1 MSKRELIEALL
12 SDPLKLKMKK
22 PFTRGAD
29 RGYMPSV
36 KPYASITEKVE
47 AQLPR
52 YRQFPIAQE
61 QYMRE
66 LDERC
71 HDVLFDD
78 NIPAFCVK
86 LDDGNFYDVVYKK
99 VALPIQSIIKDKQV
113 LHLTGNPMQFTMM
126 ATEPTEQMAKDF
138 ITFKQYWDLRN
149 QDGMKRKMV
158 DAQKSYGDAGLL
170 FYHDHDGKIKSR
182 LLSIEQGYVLCPHND
197 ENGDRIVESVY
208 YAVDGVEYIDSYD
221 DTFMTRWTNNAE
233 EDNADELTGW
243 VRHAPVRH
251 GFDEIPLVTKRGK
264 VAWDEVQTA
273 IEGYETL
280 YNIFLVVQK
289 RFGNGILYVR
299 GKFKD
304 QAQKIAGSI
313 VLNDTSLD
321 GNGDAKFL
329 TPPTPQ
335 NMIDTMKSQLEAIML
350 GSKTTFVLPQ
360 DIKTGGDISG
370 LAVQLTREMDIL
382 NATQAVIEWQNV
394 ADKMTRLFKQGL
406 AMELVNSGV
415 NPTAI
420 TDFANLDIN
429 AKFKVW
435 RPFNEYEFN
444 QMITVLTGAGILS
457 KESGI
462 ELNTLS
468 KPDEKQRIKTEEEEA
483 AQKALE
489 QMMLTAEQ
497 NEQSE
502 EGENQKKGQEKK
514 EENKKE
520 EDK

>member
-1 MSKRELIEALL
+1 MANKKELIEALL
-12 SDPLKLKMKK
+12 ADPAKLKRKK

-29 RGYMPSV
+29 RSYMPTMPS
-36 KPYASITEKVE
+36 YAGLTDSIE

-52 YRQFPIAQE
+52 FRRYPIPQE
-61 QYMRE
+61 LYMRE
-66 LDERC
+66 LDINC

-86 LDDGNFYDVVYKK
+86 LDDGNYYDIVYKK
-99 VALPIQSIIKDKQV
+99 VALPIQAIIKDKQV

-126 ATEPTEQMAKDF
+126 DTEPTEKQLKDF

-149 QDGMKRKMV
+149 QDGMKRKLV

-170 FYHDHDGKIKSR
+170 YYFDFDGKVKSR
-182 LLSIEQGYVLCPHND
+182 ILSIEQGYVLCPHND
-197 ENGDRIVESVY
+197 QNGDRILESVY
-208 YAVDGVEYIDSYD
+208 YIKDDVEYIDSYD
-221 DTFMTRWTNNAE
+221 DTYMTRWTNDGE
-233 EDNADELTGW
+233 VDDMGELTGW
-243 VRHAPVRH
+243 VRHAPVKH
-251 GFDEIPLVTKRGK
+251 GFNEIPLITKRGK

-313 VLNDTSLD
+313 VLNDTSMD

-335 NMIDTMKSQLEAIML
+335 NMIDTMKSQLDAIML

-360 DIKTGGDISG
+360 DIKSSGDISG
-370 LAVQLTREMDIL
+370 LAVQLTRELDIL
-382 NATQAVIEWQNV
+382 NATHAVIEWQNV
-394 ADKMTRLFKQGL
+394 ADKMTRLFKFGL
-406 AMELVNSGV
+406 SVELVNSGE
-415 NPTAI
+415 NATAI
-420 TDFANLDIN
+420 TDFENLDIN
-429 AKFKVW
+429 AKFQVW
-435 RPFNEYEFN
+435 RPFNEYEYN
-444 QMITVLTGAGILS
+444 QMITILTGAGVLS

-462 ELNTLS
+462 ELNTLA
-468 KPDEKQRIKTEEEEA
+468 KPDEKVRIAKEEEA
-483 AQKALE
+483 ARQDVLE
-489 QMMLTAEQ
+489 QQQQQMEIQ
-497 NEQSE
+497 QKYSEKE
-502 EGENQKKGQEKK
+502 EGSSND
-514 EENKKE
+514 NK

>member
-1 MSKRELIEALL
+1 MSKRELIEVLL

-99 VALPIQSIIKDKQV
+99 VALPIQAIIKDKQV

-126 ATEPTEQMAKDF
+126 STEPTEQMAKDF

-170 FYHDHDGKIKSR
+170 FYHDHNGKIKSR
-182 LLSIEQGYVLCPHND
+182 LLSIEQGYILCPHND

-221 DTFMTRWTNNAE
+221 DTFMTRWTNDGEA
-233 EDNADELTGW
+233 DNADELTGW
-243 VRHAPVRH
+243 VRHTPVKH

-360 DIKTGGDISG
+360 DIKTSGDISG

-406 AMELVNSGV
+406 AIELVNSGV

-444 QMITVLTGAGILS
+444 QMITILTGAGILS

-462 ELNTLS
+462 ELNTLA
-468 KPDEKQRIKTEEEEA
+468 KPDEKQRIKVQEEEA

-489 QMMLTAEQ
+489 QMTLVT
-497 NEQSE
+497 S
-502 EGENQKKGQEKK
+502 QKDASQQGNQEK
-514 EENKKE
+514 ES
-520 EDK
+520 

>member
-1 MSKRELIEALL
+1 MANKKRDLIEALL
-12 SDPLKLKMKK
+12 ADPAKLKMKK

-29 RGYMPSV
+29 RGYMPTV
-36 KPYASITEKVE
+36 KPHAELTEMVE

-52 YRQFPIAQE
+52 YRRYPIPQE
-61 QYMRE
+61 VYMRE
-66 LDERC
+66 LDQNC

-86 LDDGNFYDVVYKK
+86 LDDGNYYDVIYKK
-99 VALPIQSIIKDKQV
+99 VALPIQAIIKDKQV

-126 ATEPTEQMAKDF
+126 DTEPTEKQLKDF

-170 FYHDHDGKIKSR
+170 YYFDYTGKIKCR
-182 LLSIEQGYVLCPHND
+182 LLSIENGYVLCPHND
-197 ENGDRIVESVY
+197 QNGDRILESVY
-208 YAVDGVEYIDSYD
+208 YIKDEVEYIDSYD
-221 DTFMTRWTNNAE
+221 DTYMTRWTNSG
-233 EDNADELTGW
+233 DVDDMGELAGW
-243 VRHAPVRH
+243 VRHAPVEH
-251 GFDEIPLVTKRGK
+251 GFKEIPLITKRGK

-289 RFGNGILYVR
+289 RFGNGILYVK

-313 VLNDTSLD
+313 VLNDTSMD
-321 GNGDAKFL
+321 GTGDAKFL

-335 NMIDTMKSQLEAIML
+335 NMIDTMKAQLDAIML
-350 GSKTTFVLPQ
+350 GSKTTFVLPE
-360 DIKTGGDISG
+360 DIKTSGDISG
-370 LAVQLTREMDIL
+370 LAVQLTRELDIL
-382 NATQAVIEWQNV
+382 NATHAVIEWQNV
-394 ADKMTRLFKQGL
+394 ADKMTRLFKFGL
-406 AMELVNSGV
+406 AVELVNSGE

-420 TDFANLDIN
+420 TDFDNLDIN
-429 AKFKVW
+429 AKFQVW
-435 RPFNEYEFN
+435 RPFNEYEYN
-444 QMITVLTGAGILS
+444 QMITILTGAGVLS

-468 KPDEKQRIKTEEEEA
+468 KPDEKMRVAKEEQEAMQKTLELQEQQMEMTAKAAEREEGNKEEGGNNENKEEE
-483 AQKALE
+483 
-489 QMMLTAEQ
+489 
-497 NEQSE
+497 
-502 EGENQKKGQEKK
+502 
-514 EENKKE
+514 
-520 EDK
+520 

>member
-1 MSKRELIEALL
+1 MAKKQELIEALL
-12 SDPLKLKMKK
+12 GNPAKLKMKK

-29 RGYMPSV
+29 RTYMPTV
-36 KPYASITEKVE
+36 KNYAELTEAVE

-52 YRQFPIAQE
+52 YRKFPIPQE
-61 QYMRE
+61 QYLRE

-86 LDDGNFYDVVYKK
+86 LDDGNFYDVIYKK
-99 VALPIQSIIKDKQV
+99 VALPIQAIIKDKQV

-126 ATEPTEQMAKDF
+126 DTEPDETMLKNF
-138 ITFKQYWDLRN
+138 VTFKQYWDLRN

-170 FYHDHDGKIKSR
+170 YYFDHEGRVKSR

-197 ENGDRIVESVY
+197 ENGDRILESVY
-208 YAVDGVEYIDSYD
+208 YISDNIEYIDSYD
-221 DTFMTRWTNNAE
+221 DKYMTRWTNVGNE
-233 EDNADELTGW
+233 DELGEMTGW
-243 VRHAPVRH
+243 VRHAPVEH
-251 GFDEIPLVTKRGK
+251 GFNEIPLITKRGK

-313 VLNDTSLD
+313 VLNDTSMD

-335 NMIDTMKSQLEAIML
+335 NMIDTMKSQLDAIML

-360 DIKTGGDISG
+360 DIKSSGDISG
-370 LAVQLTREMDIL
+370 LAVQLTRELDIL
-382 NATQAVIEWQNV
+382 NATHAVIEWQNV
-394 ADKMTRLFKQGL
+394 ADKMTRLFKFGL
-406 AMELVNSGV
+406 SKELVNNGL

-420 TDFANLDIN
+420 TDFNKLDIN
-429 AKFKVW
+429 AKFQVW
-435 RPFNEYEFN
+435 RPFNEYEYN
-444 QMITVLTGAGILS
+444 QIITILTGAGVLS

-468 KPDEKQRIKTEEEEA
+468 KPDEKMRLTKEVEEA
-483 AQKALE
+483 ERKSL
-489 QMMLTAEQ
+489 
-497 NEQSE
+497 
-502 EGENQKKGQEKK
+502 ENQERQLQMSQKYSQESNESNK
-514 EENKKE
+514 EE
-520 EDK
+520 

>member
-1 MSKRELIEALL
+1 MLAN
-12 SDPLKLKMKK
+12 PAKLKMKK

-29 RGYMPSV
+29 RGYMPTTKSYADLTESV
-36 KPYASITEKVE
+36 EV
-47 AQLPR
+47 QLPR
-52 YRQFPIAQE
+52 YRKYPIPQE

-66 LDERC
+66 LDIYC

-99 VALPIQSIIKDKQV
+99 VALPIQAIIKDKQV

-126 ATEPTEQMAKDF
+126 DTEPTEQQLRDF

-170 FYHDHDGKIKSR
+170 YYFDFNGRVKSR

-197 ENGDRIVESVY
+197 QNGDRILESVY
-208 YAVDGVEYIDSYD
+208 YIKDDVEYIDSYD
-221 DTFMTRWTNNAE
+221 DKYMTRWTNSLE
-233 EDNADELTGW
+233 VDENNELVGW
-243 VRHAPVRH
+243 VRHEAVEH
-251 GFDEIPLVTKRGK
+251 GFNEIPLITKRGK

-273 IEGYETL
+273 IDGYETL

-313 VLNDTSLD
+313 VLNDTSMD

-335 NMIDTMKSQLEAIML
+335 NMIDTMKSQLDAIML

-360 DIKTGGDISG
+360 DIKSSGDISG

-382 NATQAVIEWQNV
+382 NATHAVIEWQNV
-394 ADKMTRLFKQGL
+394 ADKMTRLFKFGL
-406 AMELVNSGV
+406 SKELVNSGE

-429 AKFKVW
+429 AKFQVW
-435 RPFNEYEFN
+435 RPFNEYEYN
-444 QMITVLTGAGILS
+444 QMVTILTGAGVLS

-468 KPDEKQRIKTEEEEA
+468 KPDEKMRIAKEEEEK
-483 AQKALE
+483 AQKALALQE
-489 QMMLTAEQ
+489 QQMALSQKA
-497 NEQSE
+497 NEGNE
-502 EGENQKKGQEKK
+502 GDNNDNNEGEK
-514 EENKKE
+514 
-520 EDK
+520 

>member
-1 MSKRELIEALL
+1 MANKQELIEALL
-12 SDPLKLKMKK
+12 ADPAKLKMKK

-29 RGYMPSV
+29 RGYMPTV
-36 KPYASITEKVE
+36 KTYADLTEKVE
-47 AQLPR
+47 AQLPK
-52 YRQFPIAQE
+52 YRLYPIPQE
-61 QYMRE
+61 KYMRE
-66 LDERC
+66 LDIYC

-86 LDDGNFYDVVYKK
+86 LDDGNYYDVVYKK
-99 VALPIQSIIKDKQV
+99 VALPIQAIIKDKQV

-126 ATEPTEQMAKDF
+126 DTEPTERQLSDF
-138 ITFKQYWDLRN
+138 VTFKQYWDLRN

-170 FYHDHDGKIKSR
+170 YYFDFDGKIKSR
-182 LLSIEQGYVLCPHND
+182 LLSIEQGYILCPHND
-197 ENGDRIVESVY
+197 NNGDRILESVY
-208 YAVDGVEYIDSYD
+208 YINDDVEYIDSYD
-221 DTFMTRWTNNAE
+221 DRYMTRWTNSGE
-233 EDNADELTGW
+233 VDDMGELTGW
-243 VRHAPVRH
+243 IRHEPIEH
-251 GFDEIPLVTKRGK
+251 GFNEIPLITKRGK

-313 VLNDTSLD
+313 VLNDTSMD

-335 NMIDTMKSQLEAIML
+335 NMIDTMKSQLDAIML

-360 DIKTGGDISG
+360 DIKSSGDISG

-382 NATQAVIEWQNV
+382 NATHAVIEWQNV
-394 ADKMTRLFKQGL
+394 ADKMTRLFKFGL
-406 AMELVNSGV
+406 SKELVNSGE

-420 TDFANLDIN
+420 TDFENLDIN
-429 AKFKVW
+429 AKFQVW
-435 RPFNEYEFN
+435 RPFNEYEYN
-444 QMITVLTGAGILS
+444 QMITILTGAGVLS

-468 KPDEKQRIKTEEEEA
+468 KPDEKMRIAKEEEEA
-483 AQKALE
+483 TQKTLELQERQMEIAQKS
-489 QMMLTAEQ
+489 
-497 NEQSE
+497 N
-502 EGENQKKGQEKK
+502 EGEEAQKK
-514 EENKKE
+514 EESSKNEKE

>member
-1 MSKRELIEALL
+1 MANKQELIEALL
-12 SDPLKLKMKK
+12 ADPAKLKMKK

-29 RGYMPSV
+29 RTYMPHV
-36 KPYASITEKVE
+36 KSYAGLTEKVE

-52 YRQFPIAQE
+52 YRGYPIAQE
-61 QYMRE
+61 QYIRE
-66 LDERC
+66 LSPWM

-78 NIPAFCVK
+78 NIPSFCVK
-86 LDDGNFYDVVYKK
+86 LEDGNFYDVVYKK
-99 VALPIQSIIKDKQV
+99 VALPIQAIIKDKQV

-126 ATEPTEQMAKDF
+126 DTEPTEQMLRDF
-138 ITFKQYWDLRN
+138 ISFKQYWDLRN

-170 FYHDHDGKIKSR
+170 YYFDYDKKVKSR

-197 ENGDRIVESVY
+197 ENGDRILESVY
-208 YAVDGVEYIDSYD
+208 YISGDTEYIDSYD
-221 DTFMTRWTNNAE
+221 DKYMTRWTNSGEVDALGE
-233 EDNADELTGW
+233 ETGW
-243 VRHAPVRH
+243 IRHAPVEH
-251 GFDEIPLVTKRGK
+251 GFNEIPLITKRGK

-313 VLNDTSLD
+313 VLNDTSMD

-335 NMIDTMKSQLEAIML
+335 NMIDTMKSQLDAIML

-360 DIKTGGDISG
+360 DIKSSGDISG
-370 LAVQLTREMDIL
+370 LAVQLTRELDIL
-382 NATQAVIEWQNV
+382 NATHAVIEWQNV
-394 ADKMTRLFKQGL
+394 ADKMTRLFKFGL
-406 AMELVNSGV
+406 AKELVNNGEQ
-415 NPTAI
+415 PTAI
-420 TDFANLDIN
+420 TDFENLDIN
-429 AKFKVW
+429 AKFQVW
-435 RPFNEYEFN
+435 RPFNEYEYN
-444 QMITVLTGAGILS
+444 QMITILTGAGVLS

-468 KPDEKQRIKTEEEEA
+468 KPDEKMRVEKEA
-483 AQKALE
+483 DEKARKALE
-489 QMMLTAEQ
+489 LQEQQMAITQKA
-497 NEQSE
+497 SE
-502 EGENQKKGQEKK
+502 TSN
-514 EENKKE
+514 NE
-520 EDK
+520 EDEGGNNKNEDK

>member
-1 MSKRELIEALL
+1 MANKQDLINALL
-12 SDPLKLKMKK
+12 ANPAKLKMKK

-29 RGYMPSV
+29 RGYMPTMKS
-36 KPYASITEKVE
+36 YADLTESVE

-52 YRQFPIAQE
+52 YRRYPIPQE
-61 QYMRE
+61 LYMRE
-66 LDERC
+66 LDINC

-99 VALPIQSIIKDKQV
+99 VALPIQAIIKDKQV

-126 ATEPTEQMAKDF
+126 DTEPTEQQLRDF

-170 FYHDHDGKIKSR
+170 YYFDFDGKVKSR
-182 LLSIEQGYVLCPHND
+182 LLSIEQGYILCPHND
-197 ENGDRIVESVY
+197 ENGDRILESVY
-208 YAVDGVEYIDSYD
+208 YMSDDVEYIDSYD
-221 DTFMTRWTNNAE
+221 DKYMTRWTNSGDVDDMGE
-233 EDNADELTGW
+233 TTGW
-243 VRHAPVRH
+243 VRHAPVEH
-251 GFDEIPLVTKRGK
+251 GFNEIPLITKRGK

-273 IEGYETL
+273 IDGYETL

-313 VLNDTSLD
+313 VLNDTSMD

-335 NMIDTMKSQLEAIML
+335 NMIDTMKSQLDAIML

-360 DIKTGGDISG
+360 DIKSSGDISG
-370 LAVQLTREMDIL
+370 LAVQLTRELDIL
-382 NATQAVIEWQNV
+382 NATHAVIEWQNV
-394 ADKMTRLFKQGL
+394 ADKMTRLFKFGL
-406 AMELVNSGV
+406 SKELVNNGI

-429 AKFKVW
+429 AKFQVW
-435 RPFNEYEFN
+435 RPFNEYEYN
-444 QMITVLTGAGILS
+444 QMVTILTGAGVLS

-468 KPDEKQRIKTEEEEA
+468 KPDEKMRIAKEEEEK

-489 QMMLTAEQ
+489 LQEQQMALSQKASEGGESG
-497 NEQSE
+497 NNDNKE
-502 EGENQKKGQEKK
+502 EGEK
-514 EENKKE
+514 
-520 EDK
+520 